1 VTGTGIGSMLTAL
14 SARPL
19 GSSHHDTVERV
30 LRADPYASC
39 LVAARFDESGMDV
52 AGLGGQLWGISGG
65 RAGLCYFGSNLI
77 PIAGD
82 ARAVRTFATVAGRH
96 PRRSASIVGRSELV
110 LPLWDLV
117 RPHWGEARTVR
128 ENQPLL
134 VCTGP
139 PLVDPDPRVRQARAS
154 DLDAY
159 FPAAVAMFTE
169 EVGTDPR
176 AGDGGRSYRRRLAD
190 LIAAGRAFVMFDG
203 DEVVF
208 KAEVG
213 AVSDTAA
220 MVQGVWV
227 HPELRGQGI
236 GSTGMAAVV
245 RAVQDGLDRTPVLYV
260 NDFNLAARR
269 VYDRVGFHQVAAFAS
284 VLF

>member
-1 VTGTGIGSMLTAL
+1 MTASGFGSMLTAL
-14 SARPL
+14 SARSL
-19 GSSHHDTVERV
+19 GPGHAETVEAV

-39 LVAARFDESGMDV
+39 LVAARFDECGMDNE
-52 AGLGGQLWGISGG
+52 GLGGQLWGVSGG

-77 PIAGD
+77 PLSGD
-82 ARAVRTFATVAGRH
+82 ARAIRAFASVAGRH
-96 PRRSASIVGRSELV
+96 GRRSASIVGRAELV
-110 LPLWDLV
+110 LPLWELV
-117 RPHWGEARTVR
+117 HPQWGRARSVR

-134 VCTGP
+134 VCTAP
-139 PLVDPDPRVRQARAS
+139 PLVHPDPRVRHARAS

-159 FPAAVAMFTE
+159 YPAAVAMFTE

-176 AGDGGRSYRRRLAD
+176 AGDGGRSYRRRLSD

-213 AVSDTAA
+213 SASDTAA
-220 MVQGVWV
+220 MIQGVWV
-227 HPELRGQGI
+227 HPDLRGQGV

-245 RAVQDGLDRTPVLYV
+245 RAVQDGMGRTPVLYV
-260 NDFNLAARR
+260 NDFNTAARR
-269 VYDRVGFHQVAAFAS
+269 VYERVGFEQVATFAS